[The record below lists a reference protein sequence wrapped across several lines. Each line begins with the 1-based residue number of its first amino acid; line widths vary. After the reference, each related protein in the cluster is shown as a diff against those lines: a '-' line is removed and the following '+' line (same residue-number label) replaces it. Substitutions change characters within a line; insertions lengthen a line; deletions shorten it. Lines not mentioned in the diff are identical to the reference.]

1 MADSKKHATKR
12 LVERMVR
19 NDDIFCSL
27 LFDHQNRTIRVI
39 DFRGGN
45 FQTKHNYLERVLMA
59 EGMRKIF
66 TLIER
71 DDMNGWQ
78 RVGYIR
84 EGTIPGYYKRSDAY
98 IMSRIYDEDWD
109 SAQAGEDLPERKN
122 LLGDVKGLARGLS
135 ELKGAGVKTE
145 QVTEE
150 EALKLITVEIDR
162 LTGKPAK
169 GKAAKKGKGA
179 KGAKGA
185 KGGKAG
191 AKAGAKQPVVK
202 YAKPTIPVFKQFSR
216 ETDCYYFMAT
226 NRRTKGTNVFGA
238 EYQDCFGN
246 AKVDIYFSP
255 VARSDRAIARQGLIS
270 FIDWLAAIGAVAV
283 FSLVSAVDVEKNAI
297 YASAGFRN
305 SGWMNR
311 QLLGEG
317 APKDQIL
324 WTRKLT

>member
-1 MADSKKHATKR
+1 MVDSTTHSNKR

-27 LFDHQNRTIRVI
+27 LFDPENRTIRVV

-45 FQTKHNYLERVLMA
+45 FQTKHSYLERVLLS

-98 IMSRIYDEDWD
+98 IMSRIYDDDWTTALA
-109 SAQAGEDLPERKN
+109 SEDLPERKALLNDIKN
-122 LLGDVKGLARGLS
+122 LGKGLA
-135 ELKGAGVKTE
+135 ELKGSGVKCE
-145 QVTEE
+145 PITEE
-150 EALKLITVEIDR
+150 EALDLAQREVARVNAQI
-162 LTGKPAK
+162 AK
-169 GKAAKKGKGA
+169 AKKRKKDKNA
-179 KGAKGA
+179 
-185 KGGKAG
+185 
-191 AKAGAKQPVVK
+191 PPLP
-202 YAKPTIPVFKQFSR
+202 KPLEKPSIPLFREFSR
-216 ETDCYYFMAT
+216 ETESYYFLAI
-226 NRRTKGTNVFGA
+226 NRRTKGMNLLGA

-246 AKVDIYFSP
+246 AKVDILFTP
-255 VARSDRAIARQGLIS
+255 MARADRAIARQGLVS
-270 FIDWLAAIGAVAV
+270 FVDWLAAIGAVAV
-283 FSLVSAVDVEKNAI
+283 FSLVQADDVEKNAI

-311 QLLGEG
+311 QCIGSD
-317 APKDQIL
+317 ASADQIL

>member
-1 MADSKKHATKR
+1 MADSTKTSNRR

-27 LFDHQNRTIRVI
+27 LFDQQNRTIRVV

-98 IMSRIYDEDWD
+98 IMSRIYDEDWT
-109 SAQAGEDLPERKN
+109 SALAGEDLPERKA
-122 LLGDVKGLARGLS
+122 LLADVKSLGKGLS
-135 ELKGAGVKTE
+135 ELKGSGVKCE
-145 QVTEE
+145 PLTEE
-150 EALKLITVEIDR
+150 EALELAQKEVAR
-162 LTGKPAK
+162 LNGLAAKARK
-169 GKAAKKGKGA
+169 GKK
-179 KGAKGA
+179 
-185 KGGKAG
+185 G
-191 AKAGAKQPVVK
+191 AKAGPKPLVK
-202 YAKPTIPVFKQFSR
+202 PSLPLFKQFSR
-216 ETDCYYFMAT
+216 ETESYYFLAI
-226 NRRTKGTNVFGA
+226 NRRTKGMNLLGA

-246 AKVDIYFSP
+246 AKVDILFSP
-255 VARSDRAIARQGLIS
+255 TVRADRAIARQGLVS
-270 FIDWLAAIGAVAV
+270 FVDWLAAIGAVAV
-283 FSLVSAVDVEKNAI
+283 FSLVRADDVEKNAI

-311 QLLGEG
+311 QSIGTD
-317 APKDQIL
+317 ASADQIL

>member
-1 MADSKKHATKR
+1 MTDSTQGSKKR

-27 LFDHQNRTIRVI
+27 LFDPLNLTIRVV

-98 IMSRIYDEDWD
+98 IMSRIYDEDW
-109 SAQAGEDLPERKN
+109 SNALAGEDLPERKALLAEIKN
-122 LLGDVKGLARGLS
+122 LAKGLAD
-135 ELKGAGVKTE
+135 LKGSGVRCET
-145 QVTEE
+145 VTEE
-150 EALKLITVEIDR
+150 EALELIKAEIDR
-162 LTGKPAK
+162 LTGKSPK
-169 GKAAKKGKGA
+169 GKKGKKA
-179 KGAKGA
+179 KAAQPPPKGADITYE
-185 KGGKAG
+185 
-191 AKAGAKQPVVK
+191 QPS
-202 YAKPTIPVFKQFSR
+202 IPVFPQFSR
-216 ETDCYYFMAT
+216 ETENYYFHAV
-226 NRRTKGTNVFGA
+226 NRRTKGMNLLGA

-255 VARSDRAIARQGLIS
+255 TARADRAIARQGLLS
-270 FIDWLAAIGAVAV
+270 FVDWLAAIGAVAV
-283 FSLVSAVDVEKNAI
+283 FSLVRAEDVEKNAI

-311 QLLGEG
+311 QLLGRN
-317 APKDQIL
+317 ATADQIL

>member
-1 MADSKKHATKR
+1 MADSTRRNNRR

-27 LFDHQNRTIRVI
+27 LFDQENRTIRVV

-45 FQTKHNYLERVLMA
+45 FQTKHNYLERVLMS

-78 RVGYIR
+78 RVGYLR

-98 IMSRIYDEDWD
+98 IMSRIYDEDWTA
-109 SAQAGEDLPERKN
+109 SLASEDLPERKN
-122 LLGDVKGLARGLS
+122 LLTDIKTLGKGLS
-135 ELKGAGVKTE
+135 ELKGSGVKCE
-145 QVTEE
+145 PIDEE
-150 EALKLITVEIDR
+150 EALELLKTEVTR
-162 LTGKPAK
+162 LNSQVAK
-169 GKAAKKGKGA
+169 AKKGKKD
-179 KGAKGA
+179 KGAK
-185 KGGKAG
+185 
-191 AKAGAKQPVVK
+191 P
-202 YAKPTIPVFKQFSR
+202 KPLEKPSLPLFKQFSR
-216 ETDCYYFMAT
+216 ETESYYYLAV
-226 NRRTKGTNVFGA
+226 NRRTKGMNLLGA

-255 VARSDRAIARQGLIS
+255 KVRADRAIARQGLVS
-270 FIDWLAAIGAVAV
+270 FVDWLAAIGAVAV
-283 FSLVSAVDVEKNAI
+283 FTLVRADDVEKNAI

-311 QLLGEG
+311 QRIGTDSS
-317 APKDQIL
+317 ADQIL